1 MVFETLYRVFVLG
14 LSKEDAVLLDTQS
27 KNVHGRFLNQYGTL
41 GLLAMLVKTITMAF
55 VAMLGE
61 FRMYF
66 EIHDDKVHVTT
77 GHAGGI
83 STEPKAWPHHG
94 ASFLGFLAGKPHQ
107 TVPAGEEP
115 WGVRPVVWEYYAY
128 VGLLMFSTLFIFVSM
143 MTSVGNYLALSLI
156 DDRGLKHYLE
166 RVGFLAN
173 LPFLSL
179 IWGVT
184 MWHIALII
192 LMFYIVDFSF
202 GVVFAVGCGI
212 SIIVVVVSIA
222 QMLDAVDSALMK
234 VAEECGVTAAALEK
248 RRPAAAEKKSQY
260 GTYETEKRLVTGRW

>member
-1 MVFETLYRVFVLG
+1 MGVVDTLYRVFFEG
-14 LSKEDAVLLDTQS
+14 MAKEDAVLLETQT
-27 KNVHGRFLNQYGTL
+27 KNVHSRFLNQYGTL

-66 EIHDDKVHVTT
+66 EIHDGKVHVTVGDYDGVSPNT
-77 GHAGGI
+77 G
-83 STEPKAWPHHG
+83 
-94 ASFLGFLAGKPHQ
+94 SFLGVAKPGGASH
-107 TVPAGEEP
+107 GG
-115 WGVRPVVWEYYAY
+115 WGTKPVVWEYYAY
-128 VGLLMFSTLFIFVSM
+128 VALLMFSTLFIFVSM
-143 MTSVGNYLALSLI
+143 MSSVGNYLALSLI

-202 GVVFAVGCGI
+202 GVVFAVGCGF

-248 RRPAAAEKKSQY
+248 KRLATEKSHY
-260 GTYETEKRLVTGRW
+260 GTYETEKRLVTGR